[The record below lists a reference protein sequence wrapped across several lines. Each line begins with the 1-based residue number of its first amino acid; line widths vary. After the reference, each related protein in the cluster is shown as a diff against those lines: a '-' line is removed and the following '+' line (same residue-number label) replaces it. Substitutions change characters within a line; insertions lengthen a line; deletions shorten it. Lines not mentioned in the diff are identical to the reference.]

1 MSAPRL
7 GWRTE
12 TRHRPC
18 LGIWALFVEMT
29 CGKKTDWCH
38 FAYDLPL
45 WHKRAGT
52 EVTGPQPGSMFPIL
66 LTSYYFPT
74 LPCSRLPT
82 PQLRRH
88 RRSRLVT
95 VEWAV
100 LQRVAFLGT
109 LQLIWSFTG

>member
-66 LTSYYFPT
+66 LTSYYFPSLLYLEAT
-74 LPCSRLPT
+74 YPT
-82 PQLRRH
+82 ASSTQ
-88 RRSRLVT
+88 RSRLVT
-95 VEWAV
+95 VEA
-100 LQRVAFLGT
+100 LERGCL
-109 LQLIWSFTG
+109 